1 MKNGRSTAL
10 RQKGRNDGFTVAEFV
25 AASAILFIVLVGVLG
40 AVDFA
45 GASTRMASMRQAAV
59 DLASQQIEQDRNIP
73 WSSLGITYGGGY
85 VGNPAGTVPAVQTTT
100 TLNGTFTINTAI
112 TWVLDRSQATPMAS
126 YKRLTVTVSWTSPSP
141 GGSVSVVTNVFGQ
154 GSAVANAGDV
164 LVTACDVE
172 NPSKRTPGCMINLD
186 PSGAGS
192 IMVATTDSDG
202 MALWDSVPI
211 GVATFPTT
219 ANPSYLVD
227 ATGLGSP
234 SIHTGFQD
242 LGFIYTQVPRT
253 LSVHV
258 RTTALPNA
266 PAGTVVTLKDSVSH
280 AGVGPDVFTATVQ
293 GSDGMAYFDPG
304 HGTTLGRPGLWLS
317 NGYSLS
323 ASYGAAKS
331 ATSTMSLPNGC
342 PIANTGPE
350 LTIPDPP
357 TIIVSLKVSSTGAAL
372 TGQSM
377 TVTVKDPSGATLSG
391 SGGTYT
397 GSATFPVTTAGTYKV
412 SISGVAGFQDVTDY
426 LVTGI
431 NATGIGQPAVVPMPP
446 LFVVFV
452 QDTLDSSGISTASVR
467 VWTGSTYLNSTSGS
481 NPGVTGASGQVAF
494 VIPSDASYNVSAT
507 VNGLNYYGTPN
518 PISMTA
524 ASPPLTPYVIS
535 VTPGTLAVTIGGAG
549 PPTAGTVVALYD
561 YYGNYVTKLT
571 ATQSAKTV
579 TFPDLNP
586 GTYWVAA
593 CSSTFVIPST
603 KPGTTSGSVRT
614 LQITSP
620 VAASTTATFS
630 INPP

>member
-1 MKNGRSTAL
+1 MKTRRSNALCQGR
-10 RQKGRNDGFTVAEFV
+10 RNDGFTVAEFV
-25 AASAILFIVLVGVLG
+25 AASAILFIVLVGILG

-45 GASTRMASMRQAAV
+45 GASTRMANMRQAGV
-59 DLASQQIEQDRNIP
+59 DLANQQIEQDRNIP
-73 WSSLGITYGGGY
+73 WSSLGVTYGSGY
-85 VGNPAGTVPAVQTTT
+85 VGNPAGIVPAVQTTT
-100 TLNGTFTINTAI
+100 TLNGTFTINTSI
-112 TWVLDRSQATPMAS
+112 TWVLDRSQTTPMAS
-126 YKRLTVTVSWTSPSP
+126 YKRLTVTVSWTTPSP

-186 PSGAGS
+186 PYGSGS

-202 MALWDSVPI
+202 MAVWDSVPV

-219 ANPSYLVD
+219 INPSYLVD

-258 RTTALPNA
+258 KTTALPNA

-280 AGVGPDVFTATVQ
+280 AGVGPDVFTATVL

-317 NGYSLS
+317 TGYSLS
-323 ASYGAAKS
+323 AAYGGAKS
-331 ATSTMSLPNGC
+331 PTSTMSLPNGC
-342 PIANTGPE
+342 PVANTGPE

-357 TIIVSLKVSSTGAAL
+357 TIVVSMKVSSTGAAL
-372 TGQSM
+372 TGKSM
-377 TVTVKDPSGATLSG
+377 TVTVKDPGGATLSG

-397 GSATFPVTTAGTYKV
+397 DSATFPVTTAGNYTVTVTGVNGFADSTYTFAANA
-412 SISGVAGFQDVTDY
+412 SGV
-426 LVTGI
+426 
-431 NATGIGQPAVVPMPP
+431 GQACVVPMQP

-467 VWTGSTYLNSTSGS
+467 VWTGSTYLTTTGGQ
-481 NPGVTGASGQVAF
+481 NPGITPASGQVAF

-507 VNGLNYYGTPN
+507 VNGINYYGTPN
-518 PISMTA
+518 PISLTA
-524 ASPPLTPYVIS
+524 GSPPLTPYVIS
-535 VTPGTLAVTIGGAG
+535 VTPGTLAVTVGGVG
-549 PPTAGTVVALYD
+549 PPTAGTVIALYD
-561 YYGNYVTKLT
+561 SYGNYVTKLN
-571 ATQSAKTV
+571 ATQAAPTV
-579 TFPDLNP
+579 TFTDVCP

-593 CSSTFVIPST
+593 CKSTFVIPPT
-603 KPGTTSGSVRT
+603 KPGTTSGTVRT

-620 VAASTTATFS
+620 VAASTTTTFS
-630 INPP
+630 ITPP